1 MEEQLVQQLV
11 NGLLI
16 GFMYSLIA
24 IGLTLIW
31 GVMNIV
37 NFAHGDFLMLGMFT
51 SFWLYTLYGLDPLF
65 SIPICTALLFVLGL
79 LIYRFIVSKVMRGPM
94 LAQLVVTFGVSIFLA
109 NLAVFLWTPDFRLI
123 EKPLLHGTWEL
134 GEVKLSIPKFV
145 ASIGSV
151 VASIFVFFFLK
162 KTKTG
167 KAILATEMDREA
179 ALLMGIN
186 TERINSLSFAI
197 GAALVG
203 IAGAFLSTYYYI
215 YPQVGGTFGL
225 IAFSTV
231 ALGGFGSIEG
241 AFIAGILIGLAQTLG
256 GYLFDPAY
264 KFAIVFL
271 IYLIVV
277 WIRPQGLL
285 GW

>member
-1 MEEQLVQQLV
+1 MADQLVQQIV

-16 GFMYSLIA
+16 GFIYSLIA

-51 SFWLYTLYGLDPLF
+51 SFWLYTLYGVDPLF
-65 SIPICTALLFVLGL
+65 SIPVCTALLFILGL
-79 LIYRFIVSKVMRGPM
+79 LIYRYIVSKVMKGPM

-123 EKPLLHGTWEL
+123 EKPLLHGTWDI
-134 GEVKLSIPKFV
+134 GDIKLSVPKFV
-145 ASIGSV
+145 ATIGSV
-151 VASIFVFFFLK
+151 IVSLFVFLFLR

-186 TERINSLSFAI
+186 TERINSISFAL
-197 GAALVG
+197 GSALVG

-215 YPQVGGTFGL
+215 HPQVGGTFGL
-225 IAFSTV
+225 IAFCVV

-241 AFIAGILIGLAQTLG
+241 AFIAGIIVGLAQTLG
-256 GYLFDPAY
+256 GFFIDPAY
-264 KFAIVFL
+264 KYAIVFL
-271 IYLIVV
+271 IYLITV